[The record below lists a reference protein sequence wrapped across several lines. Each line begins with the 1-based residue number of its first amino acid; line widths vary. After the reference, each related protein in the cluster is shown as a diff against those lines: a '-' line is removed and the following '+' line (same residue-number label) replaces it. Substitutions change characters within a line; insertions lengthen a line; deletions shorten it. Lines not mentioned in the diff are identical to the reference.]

1 MPPISDIV
9 GHKGKEEGDDGN
21 DDGRQFYL
29 FLAHLVGSAF
39 LRSFPFLYSKGINEE
54 GDGIGNDGRLI
65 SKDIINSTGQNGI
78 NNTKV
83 ISPFA

>member
-1 MPPISDIV
+1 MIEMMMAANFSCFWLIWLGLPSC
-9 GHKGKEEGDDGN
+9 EAN
-21 DDGRQFYL
+21 
-29 FLAHLVGSAF
+29 
-39 LRSFPFLYSKGINEE
+39 SKGINKE
-54 GDGIGNDGRLI
+54 GDRIGDNGSLI

>member
-1 MPPISDIV
+1 MMEMMMAANFTCFWLIWLGLPSC
-9 GHKGKEEGDDGN
+9 E
-21 DDGRQFYL
+21 
-29 FLAHLVGSAF
+29 A
-39 LRSFPFLYSKGINEE
+39 YSKGINEE

-65 SKDIINSTGQNGI
+65 SKDIISSTGQNGI

>member
-1 MPPISDIV
+1 MMEMMMAANFSCFWLIWLGLPSC
-9 GHKGKEEGDDGN
+9 E
-21 DDGRQFYL
+21 
-29 FLAHLVGSAF
+29 AS
-39 LRSFPFLYSKGINEE
+39 PFLNSKGINEE